1 MVFYDEKAIE
11 HTERQR
17 RNREEVEGR
26 DYFTV
31 VVEKSKPTLGFTFA
45 PFPPQAVE
53 IARDGRLG
61 NMQSQLEQLAV
72 DARRTPGRIL
82 RLHSADQMS
91 NVPTNFP
98 SPNFTLP
105 NPPPP

>member
-1 MVFYDEKAIE
+1 MVFDDEEAIE

-17 RNREEVEGR
+17 RNREKVEGT

-31 VVEKSKPTLGFTFA
+31 VVEKSKPTLGFTFV

-61 NMQSQLEQLAV
+61 NMQSQLEQFAV

-82 RLHSADQMS
+82 RLHAADQVA
-91 NVPTNFP
+91 NLPTDFR
-98 SPNFTLP
+98 SPECTL
-105 NPPPP
+105 